1 MAKPTILCR
10 FVFKFHH
17 MKHQIISLGI
27 ILLMLFSACSK
38 TPKFEVEG
46 NIDNAKGKMLYF
58 ELSGMSKTEILDS
71 AKLTKNGSFHF
82 KTTLPGAPEF
92 YRLRIGERFIQ
103 LGADS
108 ASSVTIKADGK
119 KFGKNYSV
127 SGSKCCELIKNLSS
141 SQSRTLACIDSLSN
155 LYKNKQISDTVY
167 QRKFE
172 EVLNLH
178 RNIAVKIIYGNP
190 RSCTAYYALFQ
201 RIKNYLIFDPFNK
214 NDNKYYAAVATSW
227 NAIYPESD
235 RSKNLVNLTLQ
246 GIKAIRQ
253 NRDTKKIVIDEKNK
267 ISFFEIELPNIYGKT
282 VPLSSLIGKVILLD
296 FTAYQAEKS
305 ATRNL
310 YFRELYNKYKD
321 RGFEIY
327 QISLDT
333 DENLWK
339 TGASHLPWVCVHDRN
354 SLRSG
359 YLSTY
364 NVQNLPTFFL
374 MDKAGNIVAR
384 DAMISDLNKEIQKL
398 L

>member
-1 MAKPTILCR
+1 
-10 FVFKFHH
+10 
-17 MKHQIISLGI
+17 MKNQTISLGI
-27 ILLMLFSACSK
+27 ILLMLFTACSK

-46 NIDNAKGKMLYF
+46 NISNAKGKMLYF

-71 AKLTKNGSFHF
+71 AKLTEKGSFHF
-82 KTTLPGAPEF
+82 KSTLPGAPEF

-108 ASSVTIKADGK
+108 TSSVTIEADGK

-127 SGSKCCELIKNLSS
+127 SGSKCCEQIKILSG
-141 SQSRTLACIDSLSN
+141 SQSRTLTCLDSLSN
-155 LYKNKQISDTVY
+155 LYKNKEISDTVY
-167 QRKFE
+167 QINLE
-172 EVLNLH
+172 EALHLH
-178 RNIAVKIIYGNP
+178 RSLAVKIIYENP
-190 RSCTAYYALFQ
+190 RSCSAYFALFQ
-201 RIKNYLIFDPFNK
+201 RIKTYLIFDPFNK
-214 NDNKYYAAVATSW
+214 SDNKYYAAVATSW
-227 NAIYPESD
+227 DALYPESV
-235 RSKNLVNLTLQ
+235 RSKNLVNMTLQ
-246 GIKAIRQ
+246 GIKSIRQ
-253 NRDTKKIVIDEKNK
+253 NRDTKNIVIDEKNK

-282 VPLSSLIGKVILLD
+282 IPLSSLIGKVILLD

-321 RGFEIY
+321 QGFEIY
-327 QISLDT
+327 QISVDT

-339 TGASHLPWVCVHDRN
+339 TGASNLPWVCVHDRN
-354 SLRSG
+354 NLRSG

-374 MDKAGNIVAR
+374 IDKAGNIVAR
-384 DAMISDLNKEIQKL
+384 DSMISDLKKEIQKL